1 MQAYSRAALAPVT
14 AASPISTVASQ
25 GRGTD
30 GAMANGSTGRPLDVV
45 TAAQALASLLLE
57 GLSDHDLAVFARR
70 LLPHLHEGRPGRT
83 RAHCAYTVASLAAE
97 LGVSDKAIRCAITRQ
112 ELRAVKRGS
121 RWIIS
126 AEAVDEWTTPD
137 VHPAR
142 ARRRPAPLPAA
153 PKAAG
158 GNDGLIWP
166 QCDGL
171 IWPHLPSERD
181 RRVRAFPSTDRRSQ
195 KGWVPEWSCSRGSAG
210 IGSSRGCRCAR
221 WRAGMGCIGGRSA
234 RRWSRRCRRSA
245 SVRRGGR
252 RRRWGRIAS

>member
-1 MQAYSRAALAPVT
+1 MQAYSRPALAPVT
-14 AASPISTVASQ
+14 AASPISTVASR

-57 GLSDHDLAVFARR
+57 ALSDHDLAVFARR

-126 AEAVDEWTTPD
+126 ADAVDEWTTAPD

-158 GNDGLIWP
+158 PSLRLIL
-166 QCDGL
+166 CG
-171 IWPHLPSERD
+171 E
-181 RRVRAFPSTDRRSQ
+181 SQ
-195 KGWVPEWSCSRGSAG
+195 A
-210 IGSSRGCRCAR
+210 
-221 WRAGMGCIGGRSA
+221 A
-234 RRWSRRCRRSA
+234 RRGA
-245 SVRRGGR
+245 RGGSR
-252 RRRWGRIAS
+252 